1 MLRGIT
7 TSTGFAAFAL
17 GATLS
22 AAVYAM
28 GTVNLLEEIASDRG
42 FSCLAKPSSIDP
54 KNQSEAYDESRVRAM
69 RRVSKE
75 ILGEKRSCEQE
86 VRGRLNLSRPHQ
98 SPSVNLL

>member
-42 FSCLAKPSSIDP
+42 FSCLAK
-54 KNQSEAYDESRVRAM
+54 
-69 RRVSKE
+69 
-75 ILGEKRSCEQE
+75 QE
-86 VRGRLNLSRPHQ
+86 DAT
-98 SPSVNLL
+98 